1 MPGRVA
7 DTGANILRSPE
18 CRIMTLD
25 IFEVNRAERGAGL
38 LQGRASLKFNELI
51 LETNTARK
59 GGDDLVTLLWSIVV
73 IPCSEHVHENTRL
86 CKSHF
91 GAHVLG
97 NAGSGME
104 GDRFPNEV
112 RFGFGDAM
120 APEEFAGG
128 VSAINFKP
136 FCLRVVLIDKTQ
148 VMKQR
153 RYIEELGVELNILA
167 GSLHGAKHVNANGV
181 VEQYLRFMLA
191 HQLRRFSRD
200 LAVGQLD
207 TRNHLL
213 GERAA
218 GAEAERQRAGAG
230 RGETVPARHS
240 VLPILHRFLRCGS
253 NRA

>member
-1 MPGRVA
+1 MVA
-7 DTGANILRSPE
+7 
-18 CRIMTLD
+18 
-25 IFEVNRAERGAGL
+25 L
-38 LQGRASLKFNELI
+38 LWRELI
-51 LETNTARK
+51 
-59 GGDDLVTLLWSIVV
+59 
-73 IPCSEHVHENTRL
+73 IPNPNDVHKNTRV
-86 CKSHF
+86 CKRDL
-91 GAHVLG
+91 GPHVLG

-153 RYIEELGVELNILA
+153 RYIEELWVELDILS

-218 GAEAERQRAGAG
+218 GAEAGRQRAGAG
-230 RGETVPARHS
+230 RGETVPARYS
-240 VLPILHRFLRCGS
+240 VLPIIASSVRS
-253 NRA
+253 NRAPVV

>member
-1 MPGRVA
+1 MKS
-7 DTGANILRSPE
+7 D
-18 CRIMTLD
+18 
-25 IFEVNRAERGAGL
+25 
-38 LQGRASLKFNELI
+38 ELI
-51 LETNTARK
+51 LEIITAGK
-59 GGDDLVTLLWSIVV
+59 GSDDLVTLLWSIVV
-73 IPCSEHVHENTRL
+73 IPYSERVQENTRL
-86 CKSHF
+86 CKSHL

-153 RYIEELGVELNILA
+153 RYIEELWVELDILS

-218 GAEAERQRAGAG
+218 DAEAGRQRAGAG
-230 RGETVPARHS
+230 RGETVPARYS
-240 VLPILHRFLRCGS
+240 VLPIYRFLRPGAIEPPLSSFLFPPAFRLCLTILVLGACSVLPRS
-253 NRA
+253 NLVCSPEMLT